1 MVLVFG
7 EMKIREDL
15 VFTRYGGVVRFVDTG
30 AVNDKFRKLER
41 TYLEEEQEE
50 PADHMLAL
58 MVRGIFT
65 SLTTS
70 LHSFLPEAS
79 IGLIYHIWSVI
90 SCRVSHCILKGIT
103 GTQLHYIIWG
113 GVRQL
118 KEINLQVDCITCD
131 GGKPNQNL
139 FHDHIMKAGIYT

>member
-15 VFTRYGGVVRFVDTG
+15 VFTRYAGVVRFVDTG

-70 LHSFLPEAS
+70 LHSFLPEVS
-79 IGLIYHIWSVI
+79 I
-90 SCRVSHCILKGIT
+90 
-103 GTQLHYIIWG
+103 
-113 GVRQL
+113 
-118 KEINLQVDCITCD
+118 
-131 GGKPNQNL
+131 
-139 FHDHIMKAGIYT
+139 